1 MVQTLAKRGEVKL
14 KSLAEMDIKGVIG
27 RLKASGEKTRT
38 IKALGNWNK
47 LIKGIQGGTNTGGK
61 ARSLY
66 LCGKWFQLAK
76 KLLNNSGG
84 SKTQKLNAI
93 GRWGYLVEIML
104 KR

>member
-1 MVQTLAKRGEVKL
+1 MVQTLAKRGEIKL
-14 KSLAEMDIKGVIG
+14 KSLGDMDVKGVIG

-47 LIKGIQGGTNTGGK
+47 LIKGIQAGTNTGGK

-76 KLLNNSGG
+76 KLLKNSE